1 MGYIDKHLMTGEKVV
16 YRAHLH
22 EIIYILPFLA
32 FLPFLILCIAIPTDI
47 SFIMAFFALLCCI
60 LWAVNIYGGKQ
71 FVLTTRRVIV
81 KEGIIMR
88 KVNELMLR
96 KCEGIQVEQ
105 SVLGRIFDYGT
116 LRVTTGEQTNS
127 YKMIQDPVTFS
138 TRINEQIEVL
148 GDIVI
153 TNK

>member
-1 MGYIDKHLMTGEKVV
+1 MGYVDKHLMTGEKVV

-22 EIIYILPFLA
+22 NVIFLLPFSV
-32 FLPFLILCIAIPTDI
+32 FLPFFVLCIAIPSGLT
-47 SFIMAFFALLCCI
+47 FFLAFFALICCI
-60 LWAVNIYGGKQ
+60 FWALNIYGGKQ

-116 LRVTTGEQTNS
+116 LNVTTGEQTNS
-127 YKMIQDPVTFS
+127 YKMIKDPITFS
-138 TRINEQIEVL
+138 TRINEQI
-148 GDIVI
+148 DAQSNNII
-153 TNK
+153 